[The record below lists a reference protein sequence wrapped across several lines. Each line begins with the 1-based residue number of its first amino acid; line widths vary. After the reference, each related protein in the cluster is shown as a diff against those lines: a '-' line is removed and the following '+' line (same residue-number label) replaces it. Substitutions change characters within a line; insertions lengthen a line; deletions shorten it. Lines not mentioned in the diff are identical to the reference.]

1 MTGKNLWGEMP
12 DISSIRTPHEILF
25 EQGEYL
31 VEVTEGLL
39 NFSIERKQKNTLFS
53 YEFWIMVPSINYK
66 YSLLRIA
73 HDIKL
78 FPAILS
84 CEQSG
89 EEYTANNQSE
99 FEDDLG
105 TILSSE
111 ETRILLRSLMAQAR
125 LEIESPGLKK

>member
-1 MTGKNLWGEMP
+1 MARKNLWGEMP
-12 DISSIRTPHEILF
+12 DISSIRTPHEILLD
-25 EQGEYL
+25 QGEYL
-31 VEVTEGLL
+31 VDETDGLL

-53 YEFWIMVPSINYK
+53 YDFWIMVPSIDYK
-66 YSLLRIA
+66 YLLLRIT

-89 EEYTANNQSE
+89 EEYTSNNQDE
-99 FEDDLG
+99 FEEDLG

-125 LEIESPGLKK
+125 LRDESRK